1 MKHRSGFNEIG
12 IYRISNVAGCDIS
25 SLFTMGNNA
34 GITSGGKKNFG

>member
-12 IYRISNVAGCDIS
+12 IYRISNVTGCDIS